1 MNISL
6 AAEPIFHIGSFPI
19 TNTLIMAWVV
29 ILVLVILAFTVRG
42 KLSRV
47 PRGAQNLVE
56 ALFEQALTIMDSVT
70 GSRALSYK
78 FFPVVMTIF
87 LFVFASN
94 LIEIVPGLGTIGL
107 REMHEGR
114 SLLVPFIRSS
124 SADLNVTLAIAITSV
139 LATQIMG
146 IAVLGAVK
154 YAGKFIVP
162 PWKAPYVVGTFVGLL
177 ELVAEVAK
185 VVSFSFRLFGNIFA
199 GEVLLTVALFLVP
212 YIIPLPFLF
221 LEIFVGLVQAV
232 VFSMLTLVFMKMAV
246 TDHAGHEEHAH

>member
-29 ILVLVILAFTVRG
+29 IGVLIIVALTVRG

-47 PRGAQNLVE
+47 PRGAQNLLE
-56 ALFEQALTIMDSVT
+56 ALFEQALEIMDSVT

-87 LFVFASN
+87 LFVFVSN

-107 REMHEGR
+107 REMHEGH
-114 SLLVPFIRSS
+114 SLIVPFIRSS

-146 IAVLGAVK
+146 IAVLGAFK
-154 YAGKFIVP
+154 YAGKFLVP

-177 ELVAEVAK
+177 ELIAEVAK
-185 VVSFSFRLFGNIFA
+185 IVSFSFRLFGNIFA

-212 YIIPLPFLF
+212 YVVPLPFLF

-246 TDHAGHEEHAH
+246 TSHEEEHAH

>member
-6 AAEPIFHIGSFPI
+6 APEPLFHIGDFPFV
-19 TNTLIMAWVV
+19 NTLPMAWLV
-29 ILVLVILAFTVRG
+29 ILVLAVLALVVRG
-42 KLSRV
+42 RLRAV

-56 ALFEQALTIMDSVT
+56 ALFEQALSLMDSVT

-87 LFVFASN
+87 LFVLFSN

-107 REMHEGR
+107 WEVHHGETV
-114 SLLVPFIRSS
+114 LVPFIRSS
-124 SADLNVTLAIAITSV
+124 SADLNVTLAVAIVSV
-139 LATQIMG
+139 LSTQILG
-146 IAVLGAVK
+146 IAVLGAFK
-154 YAGKFIVP
+154 YAGKFLVP
-162 PWKAPYVVGTFVGLL
+162 PWKAPYLVGTFVGLL
-177 ELVAEVAK
+177 ELVAEAAK

-199 GEVLLTVALFLVP
+199 GEVLLIVMLFLVP
-212 YIIPLPFLF
+212 YIAPLPFLF

-246 TDHAGHEEHAH
+246 TGHEEHAAH

>member
-6 AAEPIFHIGSFPI
+6 APEALFHIGTFPFV
-19 TNTLIMAWVV
+19 NTLPMAWIVMAVLMLIAFVV
-29 ILVLVILAFTVRG
+29 WATLRA
-42 KLSRV
+42 V

-56 ALFEQALTIMDSVT
+56 SVFESALKLMDSVT

-87 LFVFASN
+87 LFVLLSN

-107 REMHEGR
+107 WEVHEGKTV
-114 SLLVPFIRSS
+114 LVPFIRSS
-124 SADLNVTLAIAITSV
+124 SADLNVTLAIALVSV

-146 IAVLGAVK
+146 IAVLGAFK
-154 YAGKFIVP
+154 YAGKFLVP
-162 PWKAPYVVGTFVGLL
+162 PWKSPYIVGTFVGAL
-177 ELVAEVAK
+177 ELIAEAAK

-212 YIIPLPFLF
+212 YIVPLPFLA

-232 VFSMLTLVFMKMAV
+232 VFSMLTLVFMKMATV
-246 TDHAGHEEHAH
+246 GHEAQEAH